1 MRRTLLATAFF
12 VVSTSLAS
20 AETEWSGSLCFIS
33 ATSQCTAQGWEANG
47 CYSIRYA
54 PRNVASN
61 GVDTELSLFNPSF
74 AVGFKIP
81 SGNPV
86 ASTPYTVQ
94 IAKVARGGYVYTGG
108 FRLASQTPAA
118 PTAASTTISMTGFF
132 TNWDGIA
139 GCTYGFRAAATLKG
153 P

>member
-1 MRRTLLATAFF
+1 MRRTLLAATFF
-12 VVSTSLAS
+12 IVSTPLAN
-20 AETEWSGSLCFIS
+20 AETEWSGSLCFTS
-33 ATSQCTAQGWEANG
+33 ATPQCTAQGWDASG
-47 CYSIRYA
+47 CFAIRYA

-61 GVDTELSLFNPSF
+61 GADTELSLFSSSF

-81 SGNPV
+81 TGNPV
-86 ASTPYTVQ
+86 ASTPYTVK

-132 TNWDGIA
+132 TNWDEIV